1 MIHAF
6 IGALIFVAT
15 DESGGA
21 TGKANLQ
28 TRKVPLYFMTH
39 RYLKERKRP
48 LRLVSALRSHIPE
61 FLQRRRRSIRWQA
74 SNQQAQALTNNLK

>member
-1 MIHAF
+1 LCIHKRYDSC
-6 IGALIFVAT
+6 IQWRIALFFVAT

-39 RYLKERKRP
+39 PVLEREKEAVGV
-48 LRLVSALRSHIPE
+48 L
-61 FLQRRRRSIRWQA
+61 LQLQLYGGKFQKMKEAKI
-74 SNQQAQALTNNLK
+74 NTEE